1 MLVKE
6 CEYILKLYQERS
18 FSRAAEKLYM
28 TQPALSIA
36 VKRFEERIGATLFKR
51 NAYHRTYTDCRK
63 NLFHF
68 LARGQDTSVQG
79 F

>member
-51 NAYHRTYTDCRK
+51 NSVPLQLTPEGEVFIELKTLTYLIC
-63 NLFHF
+63 
-68 LARGQDTSVQG
+68 
-79 F
+79 